1 MLLQLP
7 DGSKMRLSHLKD
19 ISVNLG
25 ETLAGGQALGTRGNT
40 GNVLGKNGEKLTPE
54 QLAAGRGA
62 HVDVEIFDNTGKLLS
77 QSQQLEF
84 LKSVKPFA
92 SQTRSSDYSLSDVE
106 RFNNSTFKPQSDLK
120 TNEDKAKY
128 DKFVQD
134 RTALKQDKN
143 AKVEDIINMSAG
155 GRELAQ
161 GQEQELAKFSR
172 ALSQL

>member
-1 MLLQLP
+1 MSKKDPGWGNSVLLQLP

-62 HVDVEIFDNTGKLLS
+62 HVDVEIFDPQGRLLS
-77 QSQQLEF
+77 NSQQLEY

-92 SQTRSSDYSLSDVE
+92 KKAQQGGITDTDIE
-106 RFNNSTFKPQSDLK
+106 TFNNPTFKPADIKDSA
-120 TNEDKAKY
+120 TKAKY
-128 DKFVQD
+128 EAYVQEKARIKTSKD
-134 RTALKQDKN
+134 
-143 AKVEDIINMSAG
+143 VSIEDILRFSAG
-155 GRELAQ
+155 GKDL
-161 GQEQELAKFSR
+161 
-172 ALSQL
+172 